1 MANFFKIFFA
11 SFLALIVFSIVSL
24 VVSLFFLAAIA
35 TPEQPVIGNN
45 AVLVLD
51 LSKTYR
57 EQAQDNPL
65 AALMGGTEEESLPGL
80 YDMVRM
86 IKAAATDDEVKA
98 IYIKANDNANGFAAT
113 EEIRD
118 ALLAF
123 KKSNKTVIAYGEVIS
138 QNAYYVAQVADKI
151 YCNPKGA
158 FDFRGFATSLFFLK
172 GTLEKLE
179 IEPQIFYAGKFKS
192 ATEPLREYKM
202 TNANRLQ
209 TAVFMGDLY
218 QHFLAKTAETRK
230 VDTTTLHQL
239 ANTGTIQS
247 PYDALTYKLI
257 DGLKYDDEVKAE
269 LLTKLGLKET
279 DKINYVSF
287 DDYQKART
295 MDNGSGSDKIAV
307 IYAEGDIVDG
317 KGDDES
323 IGSDKFRNLI
333 RKARLDKSV
342 KAIVLRVN
350 SPGGSALASEVM
362 WRELSLAR
370 KVKPVVVSMGDVAAS
385 GGYYIAC
392 GGDSVFAQPNTITG
406 SIGVFGII
414 PNMQAFFKNK
424 LGMTFDGV
432 KTATYADFGDVS
444 RPLTAAEKVFVQN
457 SIDTI
462 YHTFKIRVADA
473 RNMSVDAVDSIAQGR
488 VWTGKRA
495 VEIGLVDKLGSLKD
509 AIDCAARMSKLSTY
523 KLKGYPEQQPFFEK
537 LFGSVTKTTKVKS
550 IKEEIGVAQYDMYMR
565 LKKLNSIMGIPQAR
579 MPFDMKF
586 R

>member
-202 TNANRLQ
+202 TDANRLQ

-218 QHFLAKTAETRK
+218 QHFLAKTAEKYAKAT
-230 VDTTTLHQL
+230 
-239 ANTGTIQS
+239 NT
-247 PYDALTYKLI
+247 
-257 DGLKYDDEVKAE
+257 
-269 LLTKLGLKET
+269 
-279 DKINYVSF
+279 
-287 DDYQKART
+287 
-295 MDNGSGSDKIAV
+295 
-307 IYAEGDIVDG
+307 
-317 KGDDES
+317 
-323 IGSDKFRNLI
+323 
-333 RKARLDKSV
+333 
-342 KAIVLRVN
+342 
-350 SPGGSALASEVM
+350 
-362 WRELSLAR
+362 
-370 KVKPVVVSMGDVAAS
+370 
-385 GGYYIAC
+385 AC
-392 GGDSVFAQPNTITG
+392 LVFAVFHQPKMPASMI
-406 SIGVFGII
+406 
-414 PNMQAFFKNK
+414 K
-424 LGMTFDGV
+424 
-432 KTATYADFGDVS
+432 
-444 RPLTAAEKVFVQN
+444 
-457 SIDTI
+457 
-462 YHTFKIRVADA
+462 
-473 RNMSVDAVDSIAQGR
+473 
-488 VWTGKRA
+488 
-495 VEIGLVDKLGSLKD
+495 KD
-509 AIDCAARMSKLSTY
+509 
-523 KLKGYPEQQPFFEK
+523 
-537 LFGSVTKTTKVKS
+537 
-550 IKEEIGVAQYDMYMR
+550 
-565 LKKLNSIMGIPQAR
+565 
-579 MPFDMKF
+579 
-586 R
+586 